1 MGRTMIRLAAV
12 ALLASASGAGAA
24 GKQSI
29 AREGELILFEHPDY
43 AGDDYTTVQN
53 QPFIQTDWNVGSIAV
68 HSGEKWQI
76 CNKPRYGGDCITV
89 SENVP
94 NAAAIGIMGKVPS
107 ARRVVD
113 PK

>member
-1 MGRTMIRLAAV
+1 MGRTMIQLAAL
-12 ALLASASGAGAA
+12 ALLASAGGAGAA

-29 AREGELILFEHPDY
+29 ARQGELILFEHPDY
-43 AGDDYTTVQN
+43 AGDDYTTTQS
-53 QPFIQTDWNVGSIAV
+53 QPLIETDWNVGSIAV
-68 HSGEKWQI
+68 YPGEKWQI

-89 SENVP
+89 TENVP

-107 ARRVVD
+107 ARRVVA